1 MVSLD
6 PHPDLDRNPVI
17 DPTPGDIGC
26 PNVYHPRHGE
36 LEFRVITVFNRSFV
50 FVRYV
55 GDTGS
60 KATLRQ
66 GLLFRHR
73 RGSD

>member
-1 MVSLD
+1 MVSSD
-6 PHPDLDRNPVI
+6 PRPDLDRNPVI
-17 DPTPGDIGC
+17 GPTPGDVGC
-26 PNVYHPRHGE
+26 PVAYHPRHGE
-36 LEFRVITVFNRSFV
+36 QEFGVITAFNRSFV

-60 KATLRQ
+60 KATLRKD
-66 GLLFRHR
+66 LLFRHR